1 MSRIVVALGGN
12 ALGTT
17 PSEQDI
23 KARKAVIPIVNL
35 IELGHDVVLAH
46 GGGPQIK
53 AVYDA
58 FTAYA
63 TLNGWKEEVLLADCI
78 ALIQSGIGYHL
89 QSCLTKE
96 LQRRKIDKQVLTVLN
111 QVVVDREDPAF
122 LTKTKIIGTYAQN
135 DFQDEKTVFKDQENM
150 VNEMAVASPKPL
162 YLVEKKLIRSLLD
175 KGSVIIA
182 GGGGG
187 IPVFED
193 EDYYVPANGI
203 IDKDA
208 ASCLLADAVDAD
220 YLFIL
225 TRISKVALD
234 YGTAQQKNLKTMSI
248 QEAEGWMKQG
258 QFKEGSMLPKI
269 QASIQFVKGKTG
281 RKAIITSL
289 EKSREA
295 VLGEAGT
302 IIYDAFL

>member
-1 MSRIVVALGGN
+1 MSQIVVALGGN
-12 ALGTT
+12 VLGTT
-17 PSEQDI
+17 PAEQAI
-23 KARKAVIPIVNL
+23 KARKAVIPIADL

-53 AVYDA
+53 SVYDA
-58 FTAYA
+58 FTAHA
-63 TLNGWKEEVLLADCI
+63 TLNGWKEEISLADCI
-78 ALIQSGIGYHL
+78 AFIQGGIGYHL
-89 QSCLTKE
+89 QSCLAKE
-96 LQRRKIDKQVLTVLN
+96 LQRRNINKQVLTVLN

-122 LTKTKIIGTYAQN
+122 LNKSKKIGTYAQN
-135 DFQDEKTVFKDQENM
+135 DLQNEKTIFGKQENM
-150 VNEMAVASPKPL
+150 VNEMLVASPKPL
-162 YLVEKKLIRSLLD
+162 YLVEKKLIKSLLEI
-175 KGSVIIA
+175 GSVIIA

-193 EDYYVPANGI
+193 GNYYVPANGI

-234 YGTAQQKNLKTMSI
+234 YGTTQQKNLKTMSI
-248 QEAEGWMKQG
+248 QEAEGWMKVG

-295 VLGEAGT
+295 VLGKEGT
-302 IIYDAFL
+302 IIYDSST